1 MFYTKNYVWMLLLAP
16 VLLLLSC
23 EDEKTIPIT
32 TTGYENG
39 VLIVNE
45 GPFNTG
51 SGTVLHYDR
60 NAKTIS
66 TDIFASANG
75 GAKAGNILQSVKTY
89 NGNAYLM
96 VNNANRVYVVDAK
109 TFAFKDSIKGMDLPR
124 FFEAVN
130 SKKAYISGWANG
142 VSVIDLTTNK
152 LIKNIKV
159 GVGAD
164 RMLLNGASM
173 WVLNSGAFEADST
186 ITLIDV
192 ATDAVAKTLKAAPG
206 PNSIVTGNGSIW
218 VLCGNYDG
226 KGKGKLLEYR
236 SNVIVNTFDVPN
248 GATNLVISKDAATL
262 YFVANN
268 IVYSKETSKPK
279 VNPDA
284 YILGAT
290 LKSKFKGLYSLGL
303 DNQTGNL
310 FCGDAKDY
318 SSNGKIYIFN
328 ASTRALQDSISAG
341 IIPTFFSFGN

>member
-1 MFYTKNYVWMLLLAP
+1 MFYTKKYAWALLLAP
-16 VLLLLSC
+16 LFLLLSC
-23 EDEKTIPIT
+23 KDDNVTPIT
-32 TTGYENG
+32 TSGYENG

-51 SGTVLHYDR
+51 TGTVLHYDR
-60 NAKTIS
+60 NTKTIS

-89 NGNAYLM
+89 NGNTYLM

-142 VSVIDLTTNK
+142 ISVIDLTTNK
-152 LIKNIKV
+152 VTKTIKAGI
-159 GVGAD
+159 GAD
-164 RMLLNGASM
+164 RMLLNGSTM
-173 WVLNSGAFEADST
+173 WVLNSGGFDSDST

-192 ATDAVAKTLKAAPG
+192 ATDAVAKTLKAAPA
-206 PNSIVTGNGSIW
+206 PNSIVSGNGSIW
-218 VLCGNYDG
+218 VLCGNYFG

-236 SNVIVNTFDVPN
+236 NNAIVNTFDAPN
-248 GATNLVISKDAATL
+248 GATNLVISRDAATL

-290 LKSKFKGLYSLGL
+290 LKSKFTGLYSLGL

-310 FCGDAKDY
+310 FCGDAKNY
-318 SSNGKIYIFN
+318 SANGKIYVFN
-328 ASTRALQDSISAG
+328 AATRVLQDSISAG